1 MAGPH
6 ARAEFPFFVNASRL
20 LTLRIAFNLAR
31 DQAGFSRRG
40 FLYTTVYSN
49 QRRADW
55 TDWMGPDWMDRRD
68 RTRPDGTGQDRTG
81 SQTGSQPAP
90 ASEPSA
96 RAAQTACF
104 ASLQTFWPGCTA
116 RLCKPSQSRHFLPIW
131 GNPRRQREFRN
142 PDKPARIPPD
152 WRTAAQPARIINRRQ
167 KKGLADSCHSL

>member
-1 MAGPH
+1 MHSQVPTARVFRAVAGP
-6 ARAEFPFFVNASRL
+6 APSGPFFVNASRL

-90 ASEPSA
+90 ASEPSLPFD
-96 RAAQTACF
+96 RLLRQP
-104 ASLQTFWPGCTA
+104 ASLPSRPSGQAAGVESASQASRDIFCQSGGILADSENSEILTNQPGFHQIGG
-116 RLCKPSQSRHFLPIW
+116 P
-131 GNPRRQREFRN
+131 PRRQ
-142 PDKPARIPPD
+142 
-152 WRTAAQPARIINRRQ
+152 TAAR
-167 KKGLADSCHSL
+167 